1 MKRTLRLLIA
11 LCLALNFGQSSSA
24 IAAAPYDAS
33 AVMFAEMMV
42 PHHEQA
48 VLISRWA
55 LKQSSNTAVKK
66 LAARIIAEQGPE
78 VLQMQS
84 WIPADEMMG
93 MDMGMQG
100 IVGPSD
106 LAKLKAARGKKFDGL
121 YLVDMTL
128 HHQGA
133 IAMATPLM
141 KSKIPEVSA
150 LAKNI
155 VKGQTDEITEMRLI
169 MMTGK

>member
-1 MKRTLRLLIA
+1 
-11 LCLALNFGQSSSA
+11 LNFGQSSPA

-42 PHHEQA
+42 PHHKQA
-48 VLISRWA
+48 VLISQWA
-55 LKQSSNTAVKK
+55 LKQSSNASVKK
-66 LAARIIAEQGPE
+66 LAAKIIAEQSPE
-78 VLQMQS
+78 INQMNK
-84 WIPADEMMG
+84 WLPANPMMG
-93 MDMGMQG
+93 MDHGMPG
-100 IVGPSD
+100 VVSAAD
-106 LAKLKAARGKKFDGL
+106 LAKLKAASGKKFDGL